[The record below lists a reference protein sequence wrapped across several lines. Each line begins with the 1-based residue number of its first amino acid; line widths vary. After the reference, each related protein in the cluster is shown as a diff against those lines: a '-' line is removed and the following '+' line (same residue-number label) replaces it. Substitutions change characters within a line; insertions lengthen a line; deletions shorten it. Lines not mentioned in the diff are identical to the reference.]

1 VLYFSHPNQHTP
13 KEIKLISDLRR
24 RNSDAGFVVFWVKLT
39 QRSYSRSIPGLY
51 RFLKRQGIMAV
62 HPPNSKYV
70 PKPYEAMQRPRKRF
84 QIDIKF
90 VPSACLKNRK
100 IISETFYQ
108 FTAKD
113 EKNIISARKQADF
126 GEKLSAFSEGVKTQM
141 TREFDEEGLSLS
153 GGEKQKS
160 WLARVFAGT
169 GKTVVRDEA
178 SAALDPVAE
187 YNINRQIINSSK
199 KKSIV
204 LISHKLTATRMAD
217 HIIMLENGEII
228 ESGSHEEWM
237 KLVW

>member
-1 VLYFSHPNQHTP
+1 
-13 KEIKLISDLRR
+13 
-24 RNSDAGFVVFWVKLT
+24 
-39 QRSYSRSIPGLY
+39 
-51 RFLKRQGIMAV
+51 M
-62 HPPNSKYV
+62 
-70 PKPYEAMQRPRKRF
+70 
-84 QIDIKF
+84 
-90 VPSACLKNRK
+90 
-100 IISETFYQ
+100 
-108 FTAKD
+108 
-113 EKNIISARKQADF
+113 NIISARKQADF